1 MISSIAFALLLAAA
15 GNSAHGASM
24 WSIFANP
31 LAFVAG
37 VTAGV
42 GIGGGD
48 PSLTFTVNCSG
59 AIVSCTP
66 MPGYPRLIEAKCGH
80 PGAGTLTVTD
90 SRGVSQTLPVTVL
103 PRSH

>member
-24 WSIFANP
+24 WSIF
-31 LAFVAG
+31 
-37 VTAGV
+37 
-42 GIGGGD
+42 
-48 PSLTFTVNCSG
+48 NCSG

-66 MPGYPRLIEAKCGH
+66 MSGYPRLIEARCGH
-80 PGAGTLTVTD
+80 PGAGSLTVTD
-90 SRGVSQTLPVTVL
+90 SKGVSQTLSVTVL